1 MTSAAESLKMSIDE
15 VEEKFTLSQ
24 LIMMSTIQDLTS
36 PASGRKNILNRGMSP
51 EDKNKYAW
59 GKL

>member
-1 MTSAAESLKMSIDE
+1 MSVDE
-15 VEEKFTLSQ
+15 IEEKFTLSQ
-24 LIMMSTIQDLTS
+24 LIIISTIQELTA
-36 PASGRKNILNRGMSP
+36 PASGKKNILNRGMLP

>member
-1 MTSAAESLKMSIDE
+1 MSSAAESLKMSIDE
-15 VEEKFTLSQ
+15 VEEKFTTSQ
-24 LIMMSTIQDLTS
+24 LVILSTIQEMTT
-36 PASGRKNILNRGMSP
+36 PKSGRKNILNRGLSP